1 MAWQR
6 GEGQSC
12 TDRAR
17 KPPLLDH
24 GRAASVQQASS
35 SSLNAEC
42 ITSARA
48 GLGVERRGHTP
59 PNLISPTALWASSA
73 LATTGDGDTVDHVL
87 SIVAERRGK
96 RKISLQLDLFLDV
109 R

>member
-1 MAWQR
+1 
-6 GEGQSC
+6 
-12 TDRAR
+12 
-17 KPPLLDH
+17 
-24 GRAASVQQASS
+24 
-35 SSLNAEC
+35 
-42 ITSARA
+42 
-48 GLGVERRGHTP
+48 VERRGHTP